1 MRETH
6 RNLWWINQPWWRGP
20 GVWQSLYKILT
31 VLQIFEILRSL
42 MIACDGLKTR
52 LTARIITD
60 LRTLMPNSVIQIV
73 TADCIASTEYCSS
86 HPEFCSEFI
95 RKHFAGNLSSL
106 HEARKCSQICLK
118 IKIWQLRMSLQTWL
132 QGSLLS
138 ITADGSHIACA
149 APSVSCDP
157 QLMWPMTRTIIP
169 KQEYGPRPGA
179 AWELAFHFYPLS
191 VNSEEECRDTPSSNR
206 STWCG

>member
-1 MRETH
+1 
-6 RNLWWINQPWWRGP
+6 
-20 GVWQSLYKILT
+20 
-31 VLQIFEILRSL
+31 

-95 RKHFAGNLSSL
+95 RKHFAGNFSSL

-138 ITADGSHIACA
+138 ITADGSQIACA

-169 KQEYGPRPGA
+169 KQEYGPFTFIPCQSIVKRNVAILPHPID
-179 AWELAFHFYPLS
+179 L
-191 VNSEEECRDTPSSNR
+191 RDVVREDYSGKIDRQSLD
-206 STWCG
+206 